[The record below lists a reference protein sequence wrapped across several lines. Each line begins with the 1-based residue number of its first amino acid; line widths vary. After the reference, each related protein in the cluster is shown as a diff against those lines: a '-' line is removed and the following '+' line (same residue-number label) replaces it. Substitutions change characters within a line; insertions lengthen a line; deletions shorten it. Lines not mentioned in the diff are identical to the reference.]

1 MHPDQNPPN
10 PLSDPTPKRPKRPK
24 RPLKVELNELWEAD
38 PKCKH
43 NIIAA
48 PGGGIKC
55 TKCRGWCCL

>member
-10 PLSDPTPKRPKRPK
+10 PLSDPAPKRPRKDK
-24 RPLKVELNELWEAD
+24 LDELWDAD

-43 NIIAA
+43 NIVPA